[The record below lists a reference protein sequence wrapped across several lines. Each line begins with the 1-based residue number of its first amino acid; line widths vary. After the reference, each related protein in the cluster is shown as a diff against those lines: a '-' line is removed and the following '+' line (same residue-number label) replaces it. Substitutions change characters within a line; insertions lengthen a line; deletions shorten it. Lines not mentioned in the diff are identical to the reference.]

1 MDQLGQ
7 FLGWLSPYLEVQFL
21 IKILFALVAGFV
33 IGQERAAKWKNAGVS
48 TFTYVILG
56 SMIFSFLSNNVDP
69 FSTSRIAGQVV
80 SGLWF
85 LWAGLIFVNKGDVRN
100 LTTAAGLWLGSS
112 IGMLIGYDYYGI
124 ALIITLVARFIPDGR
139 ELLVKEHVV
148 DDRHEKEHLAEQTYL
163 AELEHKKKKEKNS

>member
-7 FLGWLSPYLEVQFL
+7 LLWWLSTSLEVQFL
-21 IKILFALVAGFV
+21 IKIFLALVAGFV
-33 IGQERAAKWKNAGVS
+33 IGQERAAKGKNAGVS

-56 SMIFSFLSNNVDP
+56 AMIFSFLSNNVDP

-112 IGMLIGYDYYGI
+112 IGMLIGFDYYGI
-124 ALIITLVARFIPDGR
+124 ALMVTIVARFIPDGR
-139 ELLVKEHVV
+139 GYLIREHIL
-148 DDRHEKEHLAEQTYL
+148 DDIHEKHNNKQI
-163 AELEHKKKKEKNS
+163 EKHDEKPTAPIA